1 MRCSIVLVIV
11 LPSSPQKL
19 TTSCFPIRVTKRKRK
34 IRSEQILA
42 LQNASRNPVAFLSSP
57 RCQFGESPGK
67 KSPGRNEETF
77 DRINFMPNFTFEG
90 CGRNVASRFSH
101 QRRKEEIPKA
111 PKNSVLP
118 PKVPAASIL
127 HFFSNRRPD
136 TNRKRPLENVKI
148 ALPFDREPAF

>member
-1 MRCSIVLVIV
+1 M
-11 LPSSPQKL
+11 
-19 TTSCFPIRVTKRKRK
+19 
-34 IRSEQILA
+34 A
-42 LQNASRNPVAFLSSP
+42 LQNTSRNPVAFLSSP
-57 RCQFGESPGK
+57 PCQFGESPGK

-118 PKVPAASIL
+118 PKVPRPRYCISIQTVARIQTENDLWKMLKSRSPLTESL
-127 HFFSNRRPD
+127 HFKTIQNLDANINIRTFVLVVA
-136 TNRKRPLENVKI
+136 KK
-148 ALPFDREPAF
+148 